1 MWRWH
6 VKTFVDFHQPNHCC
20 TFSSSRHLLFPQ
32 LGPLSH
38 RDILDLLIIIIKPLR
53 TVQQG
58 KYRTCARSRTDETP
72 PALFLYQ
79 SLWKTCWHC
88 FLLWGVTVG
97 VFPFLSPLFSG
108 VLHLIGNVS
117 SWEQEQS
124 WHFLVKQNHPGETSV
139 AHMGVFWASWVTLLW
154 LVGS

>member
-1 MWRWH
+1 MWKHLWIFINRTTAAH
-6 VKTFVDFHQPNHCC
+6 LAHHDISFFH
-20 TFSSSRHLLFPQ
+20 SWD
-32 LGPLSH
+32 PLSH
-38 RDILDLLIIIIKPLR
+38 RDILDLLIIIKPLR

-58 KYRTCARSRTDETP
+58 KYRTCARSWTDETP

-124 WHFLVKQNHPGETSV
+124 WHFLVKQNHPGETLV